1 MTGPLDLT
9 SRPPATIGITKHNH
23 ILASLHGDRLRQ
35 RQKPREPS
43 PSIFAPPRGSSSDE
57 EFDGQ
62 QVPDDGLSDDSEFGR
77 SEKKKGPGRNAML
90 RTGTDSS
97 PANGED
103 DKKRELSVEPS
114 NIRPGSFTSQ
124 SSQKRLKDETDD
136 DMGPFGLIHSSQSKK
151 AKMKTYGGPSNIHKG
166 SLVEQ
171 KKPTKAAT
179 AEKRRERPSFRLPNA
194 EPALASRKSI
204 SNLVLRLRYANSS
217 SGQTASRTQRF

>member
-1 MTGPLDLT
+1 MTGLLDLT
-9 SRPPATIGITKHNH
+9 PGPPATIGITKHNH
-23 ILASLHGDRLRQ
+23 IHASLHGDRLCQ
-35 RQKPREPS
+35 PQKPREPS

-62 QVPDDGLSDDSEFGR
+62 QIPDDGLSDDSEFGR
-77 SEKKKGPGRNAML
+77 SEKKKEPDSNGMP

-97 PANGED
+97 PANRED
-103 DKKRELSVEPS
+103 GKKRELSVEPS
-114 NIRPGSFTSQ
+114 NIRPGSFTSGKGLGTRNFFGSQ

-136 DMGPFGLIHSSQSKK
+136 DMGPFGSIHSSQSKK
-151 AKMKTYGGPSNIHKG
+151 ARLKTYGGPSNIHKG

-179 AEKRRERPSFRLPNA
+179 PEKRKERPPFRLPNA

-204 SNLVLRLRYANSS
+204 SNMEF
-217 SGQTASRTQRF
+217 TAEIC